1 MLIGANW
8 GGATFP
14 GSWARHDRTPKRP
27 WNKARHGPPRPCGQ
41 NWADG
46 GHRHPLL
53 WRRGSE
59 ELPGAGTLELG
70 FGGCEAE
77 GQEEHSTWEEARVQ
91 GCEAAV
97 SSVCL
102 NDRPEDACV
111 AEVEGAKW
119 GVTGCGE
126 GPGFY
131 PESTREPRGSKEQER
146 DQVRWAFFKSPL
158 GNGS

>member
-1 MLIGANW
+1 MPHS
-8 GGATFP
+8 P
-14 GSWARHDRTPKRP
+14 GPGLGTI
-27 WNKARHGPPRPCGQ
+27 GPPRGRGTKPDTALQGPVVRTGQ
-41 NWADG
+41 MGDIG
-46 GHRHPLL
+46 ILCL

-77 GQEEHSTWEEARVQ
+77 GQEEHSTWEEACVQ

-102 NDRPEDACV
+102 NDRPDDTCM
-111 AEVEGAKW
+111 AEVEGAKG

-126 GPGFY
+126 GPRFY
-131 PESTREPRGSKEQER
+131 PKSTREPRGSKEQER